1 MKGFDLR
8 AGLMALAIAATAA
21 ACGGGSDGGIGGSGI
36 DGGTGVSSGAV
47 QGFGSVWVN
56 DVQFDTTN
64 AVVFVE
70 DAEAGSGD
78 GDVRNLLNLGQVV
91 LIEGTINDDGTG
103 VADRIYFDDNLEGP
117 VEAAPV
123 LQVGG
128 DYEFKVMG
136 QTIRTDA
143 DTQFDDFATSI
154 ADIAAGDIV
163 EISGQVDDQN
173 RIRATYIRDTG
184 RTFAANVT
192 EIEIKGFVSDLD
204 GDSFLLNGA
213 TTVNYGAGTTLPVPF
228 DNGMFVEAEG
238 TSADGV
244 TLNAEEVE
252 LEDEGLGA
260 SDVEFAELE
269 GFITVVV
276 SATEFRMG
284 TQTVRY
290 DNTTVLEPG
299 VLIAVGAKVEVEGSL
314 ESGDLIAVR
323 IESED

>member
-1 MKGFDLR
+1 MKRFELR

-36 DGGTGVSSGAV
+36 DSGTGVSSGAV
-47 QGFGSVWVN
+47 QDFGSVWVN
-56 DVQFDTTN
+56 DVRFDTTN
-64 AVVFVE
+64 AVVVVE
-70 DAEAGSGD
+70 DVDTGNGD
-78 GDVRNLLNLGQVV
+78 DDVRNLLEIGQVV

-123 LQVGG
+123 QVGG
-128 DYEFKVMG
+128 DYEFTVMG
-136 QTIRTDA
+136 QTIRADA
-143 DTQFDDFATSI
+143 DTRFDDFATSI
-154 ADIAAGDIV
+154 ADIAADDMV

-184 RTFAANVT
+184 RTFAANVS

-204 GDSFLLNGA
+204 GDSFLLNGV
-213 TTVNYGAGTTLPVPF
+213 TTVNYNAGTTLPVPF

-238 TSADGV
+238 TSADGA
-244 TLNAEEVE
+244 TLNADEVE
-252 LEDEGLGA
+252 LEDEGLGQ
-260 SDVEFAELE
+260 SDAEFAELE
-269 GFITVVV
+269 GFITEVV
-276 SATEFRMG
+276 SANEFRMG

-290 DNTTVLEPG
+290 DNTTVLEAG
-299 VLIAVGAKVEVEGSL
+299 VVIAMGTKVEVEGSL
-314 ESGDLIAVR
+314 EGGELLAAR